1 MTTLGE
7 EFVAAIAKRDRD
19 GMRSLLAEDVDLKG
33 LTPGRLWEAASPDEV
48 DAIVFGRWFEE
59 DEVITAVSHVETGE
73 VAGVE
78 RIGYRFE
85 MDTPLG
91 PRVVEQQ
98 VYYQVKEGRIVQI
111 RLVCSGFRVR

>member
-19 GMRSLLAEDVDLKG
+19 GDAI
-33 LTPGRLWEAASPDEV
+33 PAGRGRRPQGPDAGPALGGREPRRGRR
-48 DAIVFGRWFEE
+48 IVFGHWFEE

-78 RIGYRFE
+78 RVGYRFE

-98 VYYQVKEGRIVQI
+98 VYYKVKEGRIVHI